1 MAGMGSAGIST
12 WNDTSGTPASWD
24 CTRARTRSRS
34 SLSRSGSSGRRR
46 NASDPTMSGDCIF
59 CTIVRRGGPA
69 GAVPGGGEAP
79 ASIVREDA
87 DTLAFMDIQPMN
99 PGHVL
104 VIPKAHAAFLEDLPR
119 GQTGPVF
126 EAAREISFAL
136 SHSGLR
142 CDAVSMYLAAGEEAG
157 QEVFHTHLHLIPR
170 FAGDGFGLRPTPGFG
185 RIADRAELEEQAARI
200 RRGLA
205 SSAR

>member
-1 MAGMGSAGIST
+1 M
-12 WNDTSGTPASWD
+12 
-24 CTRARTRSRS
+24 
-34 SLSRSGSSGRRR
+34 
-46 NASDPTMSGDCIF
+46 MSHDCIF
-59 CTIVRRGGPA
+59 CTIVRR
-69 GAVPGGGEAP
+69 EAP

-104 VIPKAHAAFLEDLPR
+104 VIPKAHATFLEDLPR
-119 GQTGPVF
+119 GQAGPVF
-126 EAAREISFAL
+126 EAAREVSFAL
-136 SHSGLR
+136 RHSGLR
-142 CDAVSMYLAAGEEAG
+142 CDAVSMYLADGEEAG

-205 SSAR
+205 SPAR

>member
-59 CTIVRRGGPA
+59 CTIVRRGAPA
-69 GAVPGGGEAP
+69 G
-79 ASIVREDA
+79 
-87 DTLAFMDIQPMN
+87 
-99 PGHVL
+99 L
-104 VIPKAHAAFLEDLPR
+104 VPR
-119 GQTGPVF
+119 GQPGPVF

-136 SHSGLR
+136 RHSGLR
-142 CDAVSMYLAAGEEAG
+142 CDAVSMYLADGEEAG